1 MPGFAKLTFV
11 LIATFILAACG
22 FHLRGQAGNT
32 ALPYTEISVV
42 GTSETAVALREY
54 IKQQQNYQLTSELT
68 PGGLQITVGAD
79 SRDRQI
85 SAINNSGQVTE
96 YRLSMK
102 IPVSARTQ
110 EDTLLENTSISLYR
124 DLTWN
129 DNTVLSKDQEELQLW
144 RSMSQDA
151 VQLVLYRVNAAV
163 RKQLRERAT
172 SGAATASSA
181 AAGNAP

>member
-32 ALPYTEISVV
+32 SIPFKEISIV
-42 GTSETAVALREY
+42 GNSETAAALREY
-54 IKQQQNYQLTSELT
+54 IKRQPNYQLTPELT
-68 PGGLQITVGAD
+68 PDGLQITVGTD
-79 SRDRQI
+79 IRDRQI
-85 SAINNSGQVTE
+85 SAINNSGQVSE
-96 YRLSMK
+96 YRLTMR

-110 EDTLLENTSISLYR
+110 NDILAENTSISLYR
-124 DLTWN
+124 DLTWD
-129 DNTVLSKDQEELQLW
+129 DNTLLSKEQEEQQLW
-144 RSMSQDA
+144 HSMSQDA
-151 VQLVLYRVNAAV
+151 VQPLLYRVNAAV
-163 RKQLRERAT
+163 RKQLRERAA